1 MFVFWYCHKR
11 GRETR
16 LEKEGLAAKEA
27 ESGLASSASSFADDD
42 SLLSTRGEASGS
54 KSKEEKAEPPLII
67 GDSAEA
73 SQKPSTAVEDMPS
86 VVHLPD
92 PKTVPLPKTEGNT
105 PALEDK

>member
-16 LEKEGLAAKEA
+16 LEKEGLAAKDA
-27 ESGLASSASSFADDD
+27 ESGVASGASSFTDNDAD
-42 SLLSTRGEASGS
+42 SLLSSTRVEASS
-54 KSKEEKAEPPLII
+54 LKKEVAEPPLVI

-105 PALEDK
+105 PAP